1 MLVTRDAWP
10 VWCKQTAWHRVT
22 RQQWRADTGRIALF
36 VAASSYLL
44 ISTLYSLLLYSR
56 RGSVTTNLPGKA
68 AVELQWE
75 CQASTRSGQGWCHV
89 CHCAVSACGLLL
101 AELGRN
107 CKVWC
112 RQRSHAQSCNPGTGS
127 LSPLL
132 APELAAVV
140 PTLMTRHTRPT
151 IAEVVL
157 SAAIVNVMQ
166 SLKLRSIGSTKYHS
180 YHQSPHQ
187 VTPAAANKKFYFPNL
202 IECRTPPLHWSVST
216 VLPLPPGTSVPEW

>member
-1 MLVTRDAWP
+1 MELCIRGVVLSPPICRG
-10 VWCKQTAWHRVT
+10 K
-22 RQQWRADTGRIALF
+22 QQWNYNESVRPGPGLGHVYVAL
-36 VAASSYLL
+36 
-44 ISTLYSLLLYSR
+44 
-56 RGSVTTNLPGKA
+56 
-68 AVELQWE
+68 
-75 CQASTRSGQGWCHV
+75 
-89 CHCAVSACGLLL
+89 HCAVSACGLLL

-132 APELAAVV
+132 AVSGGGVV

-166 SLKLRSIGSTKYHS
+166 SLKLRSIGSTEYHS

-202 IECRTPPLHWSVST
+202 IEWRTPPLH
-216 VLPLPPGTSVPEW
+216 